1 MSRQYISENLRQKV
15 AERSSFRC
23 EYCLVPE
30 AFLATIFHIE
40 HIRSIK
46 HGGKATF
53 ENFAFACPH
62 CNQNKGS
69 NITTFLSDKSEQLV
83 RFYNPRKDKWSEH
96 FTNFNGEI
104 LPKSAIGEA
113 TIRILDIN
121 QIERLI
127 FRQALIVAGVY

>member
-1 MSRQYISENLRQKV
+1 MSRQFISEKLRQKV
-15 AERSSFRC
+15 AERALFRC

-46 HGGKATF
+46 HGG
-53 ENFAFACPH
+53 NSSLDNLAFACPH

-69 NITTFLSDKSEQLV
+69 DIATYLSDKSDQLV
-83 RFYNPRKDKWSEH
+83 RFYNPRKDKWPEH
-96 FTNFNGEI
+96 FTNNNGEI
-104 LPKSAIGEA
+104 LSKSTIGEA

-121 QIERLI
+121 QVERLI